1 MNILITGCAGF
12 IGSHIADKYIEA
24 GHNVIAVDNLSHGV
38 AQNVNKKCI
47 FYKQDISGNID
58 YIFKE
63 NKIDVIN
70 HHAAQIDLRLSQI
83 NPIID
88 IKTNIKAGVNLL
100 NAAVKHNVKKI
111 IFASSGGAVYGE
123 QKIFPAGEN
132 HVTEPLSPY
141 GINKLTF
148 EYYLKF
154 YKNYHGL
161 DYVILRYA
169 NVYGPRQSLKGEGGV
184 VSVFAKKILKGEVPV
199 INGSGNNTRDFV
211 FVDDIA
217 GANLCALRYNDSGI
231 FNIATGKETS
241 VNELFEMI
249 SRCSEKPVQEKH
261 GEAIKGE
268 QMRSVLD
275 SSKAKS
281 ELKWEAKI
289 GINDGIKITYNW
301 LKENFHGK

>member
-1 MNILITGCAGF
+1 MNILITGGAGF
-12 IGSHIADKYIEA
+12 IGSHIADKYIDA
-24 GHNVIAVDNLSHGV
+24 GHNVIVVDNLSHGD
-38 AQNVNKKCI
+38 AGNLSRKCI
-47 FYKQDISGNID
+47 FYKEDIYGNIEH
-58 YIFKE
+58 IFRE
-63 NKIDVIN
+63 NQIDVIN
-70 HHAAQIDLRLSQI
+70 HHAAQIDLRLSQK
-83 NPIID
+83 NPLSD
-88 IKTNIKAGVNLL
+88 IRTNIAAGVNLL
-100 NAAVKHNVKKI
+100 NAAVRNNVKKI

-123 QKIFPAGEN
+123 QKIFPAGEE

-154 YKNYHGL
+154 YKSYHGL

-184 VSVFAKKILKGEVPV
+184 VSVFVKKILKGDVPV
-199 INGSGNNTRDFV
+199 INGSGNNTRDYV

-217 GANLCALRYNDSGI
+217 EANLCALNFNEPGI

-241 VNELFEMI
+241 VNELFGMI
-249 SRCSEKPVQEKH
+249 SGCSGKAVPEKH
-261 GEAIKGE
+261 GEEIKGE

-281 ELKWEAKI
+281 ELKWVAKT
-289 GINDGIKITYNW
+289 GIQDGIKFTYNW
-301 LKENFHGK
+301 FKDNFHGK